1 MISTP
6 GAPLTVT
13 VLSAVSA
20 DETFSRPIDVRG
32 YTHVAVYTIAN
43 GTVSS
48 GQVTMQEACI
58 DPNTDLPYSGTW
70 DDVGSGIDPSTGTVV
85 ASHLT
90 VAAYSHLRAR
100 VNTAIGGGGTVTVVL
115 VAS

>member
-13 VLSAVSA
+13 VLNAVSA
-20 DETFSRPIDVRG
+20 DETFSQPIDVRG
-32 YTHVAVYTIAN
+32 YTHIVVYAIAN

-58 DPNTDLPYSGTW
+58 DPATRLPYGGTW

-90 VAAYSHLRAR
+90 VGAYSHLRAR
-100 VNTAIGGGGTVTVVL
+100 VNTAIGGGGTLTLVL
-115 VAS
+115 VAA